1 MIRSITIALFALAA
15 CGGDEGTSVDA
26 PNVPATINV
35 SGSASAIG
43 LGGRDPVEGVVVE
56 AYREGEST
64 VVAMAT
70 SAADGTFT
78 VVVQTGGVPLDGYLL
93 AKHSPHKNTYLYP
106 PAPLIADT
114 NAATVLLLTSQTFDA
129 VEALTR
135 VTQDTAK
142 GWIGIMVVDAA
153 NMPVAG
159 ATVSSTPAGVVKYN
173 ASGAPS
179 ETAVMTDT
187 DGIAF
192 VFNVGP
198 GTVNVSASKAGS
210 TFRPH
215 PLNAR
220 AGEITTT
227 LVQ

>member
-1 MIRSITIALFALAA
+1 VIAA
-15 CGGDEGTSVDA
+15 CGGGDDGGSVDA
-26 PNVPATINV
+26 PVVPATINV
-35 SGSASAIG
+35 SGTASEIG

-56 AYREGEST
+56 AYREGDPA

-70 SAADGTFT
+70 SVADGTYT
-78 VVVQTGGVPLDGYLL
+78 IVVQTGGVALDGYLL

-114 NAATVLLLTSQTFDA
+114 NAATVLLLTQGTFDA

-135 VTQDTAK
+135 VTQDTSK
-142 GWIGIMVVDAA
+142 GFIGIMVVDAA

-159 ATVSSTPAGVVKYN
+159 ATVSSSPAGVVKYN
-173 ASGAPS
+173 SGGAPS
-179 ETAVMTDT
+179 EDAAMTDT

-192 VFNVGP
+192 IFNVGP
-198 GTVNVSASKAGS
+198 GTVNVSASKSGS
-210 TFRPH
+210 TFNPH

-227 LVQ
+227 LIQ